1 MKKYI
6 LMTLAGMMLTSCVDT
21 IILPDHLT
29 VDEDFW
35 KTKEDVSSMVNAA
48 YAAMASEDVV
58 TRLIIWGDFRSDELV
73 PSSTVTGTVADA
85 LAEIAAVNMQPTI
98 SFATWSGFYN
108 VINRCNIVLEKASAV
123 QNEDP
128 NYTQGDYL
136 AHRSQM
142 LALRSMCYFYL
153 VRAFRDVPYIKEAY
167 MNSSQ
172 NTSVAQS
179 SPEYVL
185 SQCIVDLEEALPNAT
200 KASGSSTRDWRRV
213 GWLTDDG
220 IKTLLAD
227 IYLWRASV
235 KHSAADYQRCADLCK
250 EVILSKNNQV
260 ENVYDLARST
270 NYYRDLFVNQNATE
284 SIFELQMTNNAAVCK
299 YFFTYDQKK
308 NNEGFLRASSIFGS
322 QSTDIKA
329 IGKNAFA
336 EKDIRFFTSTFLP
349 STGTLASYGV
359 RKMVANTSLNTLTK
373 QSSTTREDYTS
384 FNQNY
389 IIYRLTDAMLM
400 RAEALVQLSDSTAGD
415 TYKEQAYALVREV
428 NARALLDPAADSVKW
443 NTFKS
448 YDKSAMELLVMQERL
463 REFCFEGKRW
473 YDLLRYN
480 YRHVDV
486 DYNHTFG
493 ELMGS
498 NTNYQGVKIYDK
510 MLELMTRSRGA
521 DAAGV
526 MAKMRGEP
534 YLYMPI
540 PNADINVC
548 PLLKQNPAY
557 KNSNDYIKTY

>member
-1 MKKYI
+1 
-6 LMTLAGMMLTSCVDT
+6 MTLAGMMLTSCVDT

-250 EVILSKNNQV
+250 EVILSKNNQI

-349 STGTLASYGV
+349 STGTLANYGV

-428 NARALLDPAADSVKW
+428 NARALLDPATDSVKW